1 MTDLHPGLT
10 IALRLSVPG
19 DKIFIPEVIEPDE
32 RLPKDLVALRKFA
45 YLMDE
50 AVPVPGTRRRVG
62 LDAGLSL
69 IPGIGEAIG
78 AFLSAWI
85 IVGALRHRVP
95 GPRIA
100 RMVFYVL
107 LDTIIGAIPVVGTVF
122 DWLFEENVMNIN
134 ALLLYR
140 DRSRPPRSTG
150 AILGVATLV
159 LIIIAIV
166 ATLVVIGSFLIVI
179 WLANQR

>member
-1 MTDLHPGLT
+1 
-10 IALRLSVPG
+10 VPS
-19 DKIFIPEVIEPDE
+19 DKIHIPEVIEPDE

-50 AVPVPGTRRRVG
+50 AVPVPGTRRRIG

-69 IPGIGEAIG
+69 IPGFGEAIG

-85 IVGALRHRVP
+85 VVGAMRHRVP
-95 GPRIA
+95 APRIA
-100 RMVFYVL
+100 RMVFYIL
-107 LDTIIGAIPVVGTVF
+107 LDTVLGTIPVVGTIF

-134 ALLLYR
+134 ALLLHR
-140 DRSRPPRSTG
+140 DRSRPPRSIA

-166 ATLVVIGSFLIVI
+166 ATLVIIGPFLFVI

>member
-1 MTDLHPGLT
+1 MP
-10 IALRLSVPG
+10 S
-19 DKIFIPEVIEPDE
+19 DKILIPEVIEPDE
-32 RLPKDLVALRKFA
+32 KLPRDLVVLRKFA
-45 YLMDE
+45 FLMDE
-50 AVPVPGTRRRVG
+50 AVPVPGTRRRIG

-85 IVGALRHRVP
+85 IFGALRHRVP
-95 GPRIA
+95 ATRVA

-107 LDTIIGAIPVVGTVF
+107 IDTVLGSIPVVGTIF

-140 DRSRPPRSTG
+140 DRTRPPRSTA
-150 AILGVATLV
+150 AILGAAVV
-159 LIIIAIV
+159 VSIIITVGAFLAAIGPI
-166 ATLVVIGSFLIVI
+166 LLII

>member
-1 MTDLHPGLT
+1 MPDRKVL
-10 IALRLSVPG
+10 
-19 DKIFIPEVIEPDE
+19 IPEVIEPDE
-32 RLPKDLVALRKFA
+32 RLPRDLVALRKFA

-69 IPGIGEAIG
+69 IPGIGEAVG
-78 AFLSAWI
+78 AILSAWI
-85 IVGALRHRVP
+85 IFGALRHRVP
-95 GPRIA
+95 APRIA

-107 LDTIIGAIPVVGTVF
+107 LDTVIGSIPVVGTIF

-140 DRSRPPRSTG
+140 DRTRPPRSTG
-150 AILGVATLV
+150 SILGVAIFICVILTIAAILV
-159 LIIIAIV
+159 MTGPFIAI
-166 ATLVVIGSFLIVI
+166 I

>member
-1 MTDLHPGLT
+1 MP
-10 IALRLSVPG
+10 S
-19 DKIFIPEVIEPDE
+19 DKILIPEVIEPDE
-32 RLPKDLVALRKFA
+32 KLPRDLVALRKFA

-78 AFLSAWI
+78 AVLSAWI
-85 IVGALRHRVP
+85 ILGALRHRVP
-95 GPRIA
+95 LPRVG

-107 LDTIIGAIPVVGTVF
+107 LDTVIGSIPVVGTIF

-134 ALLLYR
+134 ALMLYR
-140 DRSRPPRSTG
+140 DRSRPPRSLRSVIGVVIVLLT
-150 AILGVATLV
+150 AIY
-159 LIIIAIV
+159 IV
-166 ATLVVIGSFLIVI
+166 AIIVAALPVALII

>member
-1 MTDLHPGLT
+1 MAYGQRLASL
-10 IALRLSVPG
+10 LSVPAP
-19 DKIFIPEVIEPDE
+19 KPIIPEVIEPDE
-32 RLPKDLVALRKFA
+32 KLPRDLVALRKFA

-69 IPGIGEAIG
+69 IPGFGEAIG
-78 AFLSAWI
+78 AFLSACI
-85 IVGALRHRVP
+85 IFGALRHRVP
-95 GPRIA
+95 TARVA

-107 LDTIIGAIPVVGTVF
+107 IDTVLGAIPVVGTIF

-140 DRSRPPRSTG
+140 DRTRPPRSTG
-150 AILGVATLV
+150 SILGVAIFICVILT
-159 LIIIAIV
+159 IAAVVVMTGPFV
-166 ATLVVIGSFLIVI
+166 AII